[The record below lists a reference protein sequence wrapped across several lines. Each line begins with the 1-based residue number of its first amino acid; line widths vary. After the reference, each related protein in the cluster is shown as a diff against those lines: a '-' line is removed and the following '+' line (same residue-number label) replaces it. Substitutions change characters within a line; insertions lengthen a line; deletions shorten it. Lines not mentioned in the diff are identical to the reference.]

1 MKIDINN
8 IKSIIFDMD
17 GVIFDTELVYL
28 EIWSKVFEKYGY
40 KLQKEVYA
48 EVLGTGRENVKKVF
62 LNNYGNELPIDKMY
76 REKDED
82 LEKAVDKGIPL
93 KQGAYEILS
102 YLKNNNYK
110 IALATSA
117 SKERALKQLRY
128 ADIEKFFD
136 VIVSRDDVK
145 ETKPN
150 PDIFLKAAKK
160 LNVNPNECIVIED
173 SSAGIKAA
181 FNAGMAGIHVVD
193 LKEADEEILSKA
205 YKSFNNLNE
214 IRSELMNIK

>member
-136 VIVSRDDVK
+136 VIKSRDDK
-145 ETKPN
+145 RN
-150 PDIFLKAAKK
+150 
-160 LNVNPNECIVIED
+160 
-173 SSAGIKAA
+173 
-181 FNAGMAGIHVVD
+181 
-193 LKEADEEILSKA
+193 
-205 YKSFNNLNE
+205 
-214 IRSELMNIK
+214 